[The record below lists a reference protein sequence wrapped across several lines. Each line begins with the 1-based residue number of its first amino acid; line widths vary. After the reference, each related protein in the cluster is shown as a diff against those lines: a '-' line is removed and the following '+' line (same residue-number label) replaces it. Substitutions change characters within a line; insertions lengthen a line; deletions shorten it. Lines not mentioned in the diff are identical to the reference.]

1 MATVLAL
8 VQEVCYRIGIQAP
21 TALYS
26 ATDNHGRQLRALL
39 YEVAEELRNTRGF
52 PQQKKT
58 YTFDLEAS
66 RTEYPLPVDFW
77 APVLQTHWN
86 NDTNRRLNGPVS
98 DATFSEFLQGSGAG
112 SSGYSYR
119 IFGPDGNNY
128 TAGGQF
134 NVYPT
139 PSSAEELSFVY
150 YSRNLFLPK
159 YWQPATAY
167 TSGQYVSSNGNIY
180 LCDTSGTSHAS
191 TAPDGVTANIADGTA
206 QWDYQN
212 ILYETILADTDI
224 CVFDDD
230 VMKIGLKAK
239 FLGEKTFPAAEQ
251 ARADYA
257 QLLLSAKTRMLGSF
271 VGSFDGRGVSG
282 VPWPTRA
289 TDGGWTF

>member
-1 MATVLAL
+1 MTTVLAL

-21 TALYS
+21 TAL
-26 ATDNHGRQLRALL
+26 AAGTDNHSRQLRSLL

-52 PQQKKT
+52 PQQKKIH
-58 YTFDLEAS
+58 TFDTEAS
-66 RTEYPLPVDFW
+66 RDKYPLPVDFW
-77 APVLQTHWN
+77 SPIILTHWN
-86 NDTNRRLNGPVS
+86 DDRNRRLSGPVS
-98 DATFSEFLQGSGAG
+98 DVTFTEFSRGTGAG
-112 SSGYSYR
+112 STELSYR
-119 IFGPDGNNY
+119 IFGPDGNQY

-134 NVYPT
+134 QVYPT
-139 PSSAEELSFVY
+139 PSAVEEISFEY

-159 YWQPATAY
+159 YWLPATAY
-167 TSGQYVSSNGNIY
+167 TSGQYVSSNGKIY
-180 LCDTSGTSHAS
+180 LCDSSGTSDAT
-191 TAPDGVTANIADGTA
+191 TAVTGTAANTVDGTTR
-206 QWDYQN
+206 WDYQN
-212 ILYETILADTDI
+212 IIYETIVADTDI

-271 VGSFDGRGVSG
+271 VGSFQSSG
-282 VPWPTRA
+282 NGSIPWPGRA